1 MKIGV
6 YSFILLMVIT
16 SCKDNTVHNLSDHE
30 WEVISINDTELSG
43 TLPIL
48 SFDLEKG
55 KVNGNGG
62 CNNFFG
68 NVEIMGSSIK
78 FGMMGSTKMMCV
90 DMTNEDLL
98 FNNLDKVN
106 SYTFENGLLILSSE
120 NNAVSLKLHH
130 ISSTA

>member
-1 MKIGV
+1 
-6 YSFILLMVIT
+6 MVIT

-78 FGMMGSTKMMCV
+78 FGMMSSTKMMCV

-120 NNAVSLKLHH
+120 NNAVSLKLDH
-130 ISSTA
+130 ISSTP

>member
-1 MKIGV
+1 
-6 YSFILLMVIT
+6 MVIT

-78 FGMMGSTKMMCV
+78 FGMMSSTKMMCV

-130 ISSTA
+130 ISSTP